1 MITVTLGTVH
11 SAYAYSSFAPCLMMP
26 PYSCAVPGM
35 KPGTSTKVTIGMPN
49 ASQKRTKRAAL
60 IALLMSRQPASTSG
74 WLATMPTGAPS
85 IRPKPMTMFFALSG
99 CSSKNSPSST
109 ILTIS
114 SFMSYGLFGLSGTS
128 VSSDISRRSAGSSFG
143 RSGGRSRLLSGR

>member
-1 MITVTLGTVH
+1 
-11 SAYAYSSFAPCLMMP
+11 
-26 PYSCAVPGM
+26 
-35 KPGTSTKVTIGMPN
+35 MPN

-85 IRPKPMTMFFALSG
+85 IRANPITMFFAPSG

-109 ILTIS
+109 ALTIS
-114 SFMSYGLFGLSGTS
+114 SFMSYGLFVLSGTS
-128 VSSDISRRSAGSSFG
+128 VSSDISRRSAGSLV
-143 RSGGRSRLLSGR
+143 RRIGGASRLLSGR